1 MRVLVVDDDVMTVSL
16 IRQTLSIAG
25 YDVISAAHGEEA
37 LKILAKEPLRMVISD
52 WRMPGMSGP
61 ELCRAVRGAKFSR
74 YIYLILLTAFDG
86 TQERIDGFSSGAD
99 DFVRKPFH
107 PAELVARVRAGERV
121 LNAERAELQAEI
133 TMRRH
138 VERELVTQRQQ
149 LEQSNGELK
158 KSNEKLSELY
168 QTAQRFVDNVS
179 HEFRTPLTV
188 IKGYAEAV
196 GEGMAGP
203 VNQRQKEFLGYV
215 VDRTRDLAQMVDD
228 LLDTS
233 KLRAG
238 TLRVDRAP
246 QTLEEILQP
255 VRPILK
261 AKAAMVKVEWVEDI
275 ADDLP
280 VVIADAEKAGR
291 VILNLAVNA
300 IKFSPEGGRVTL
312 WARRQREPGGGV
324 EVGVTDHGPGISPE
338 SMAVVFDRFQQLSQ
352 GRNKNKGFGLGLNI
366 ARELVALNLG
376 EIRVTSQLGQGSTF
390 SFTLPPNDPDE
401 VLRRYLAY
409 LTTLTEVETSIGA
422 MRIVQLAG
430 AAVAEEVRKYFA
442 TTIRPSDLILQ
453 APDGQSLLVIGCGSD
468 VDAWVE
474 RLRRE
479 MESFTSR
486 MGPSVI
492 LESVAIEALGQWHYP
507 LAKDE
512 LWSNLMQ
519 CIHQENCHA

>member
-1 MRVLVVDDDVMTVSL
+1 MRVLVVDDEVTVVSL

-25 YDVISAAHGEEA
+25 YDVISAPNGAEA

-86 TQERIDGFSSGAD
+86 AQERIDGFSSGAD

-138 VERELVTQRQQ
+138 MERELVTQRQQ
-149 LEQSNGELK
+149 LEQTNADLK

-196 GEGMAGP
+196 GDGMAGP

-246 QTLEEILQP
+246 QTLEDILQP

-261 AKAAMVKVEWVEDI
+261 AKAAMMKVAWEEDI
-275 ADDLP
+275 DSDLP
-280 VVIADAEKAGR
+280 VVIADAEKVGR
-291 VILNLAVNA
+291 VLLNLAVNA

-312 WARRQREPGGGV
+312 WARRQQGPGGGNGV

-338 SMAVVFDRFQQLSQ
+338 NLAVVFDRFQQLGQ

-376 EIRVTSQLGQGSTF
+376 EICVTSQLGQGSTF

-401 VLRRYLAY
+401 VLRRYLIY
-409 LTTLTEVETSIGA
+409 LQSLAEVETTIGA
-422 MRIVQLAG
+422 MRIVHLAG
-430 AAVAEEVRKYFA
+430 SEVPEDVRKYFA

-453 APDGQSLLVIGCGSD
+453 TPDGRSLLVIG
-468 VDAWVE
+468 
-474 RLRRE
+474 
-479 MESFTSR
+479 
-486 MGPSVI
+486 
-492 LESVAIEALGQWHYP
+492 
-507 LAKDE
+507 
-512 LWSNLMQ
+512 
-519 CIHQENCHA
+519 